1 MRFLAVTAV
10 VLLCACNKTTLV
22 VESDTSWA
30 GSIEGVG
37 QVADR
42 GDARFELPD
51 LKRES
56 CWELRK
62 TSSAGTLRAYA
73 EDDPWFG
80 LGSEIDGEAVTTA
93 PNGVVRGCAR

>member
-73 EDDPWFG
+73 EDDTWFG

>member
-1 MRFLAVTAV
+1 MRLLALTAV
-10 VLLCACNKTTLV
+10 MVLCACDKTTLV

-30 GSIEGVG
+30 GSVDGVG

-42 GDARFELPD
+42 GGARFELPD
-51 LKRES
+51 AKREN

-73 EDDPWFG
+73 EDETWFG
-80 LGSEIDGEAVTTA
+80 LGSEVDGEAITTA
-93 PNGVVRGCAR
+93 PNGMVTGCAR